1 MAFLYAN
8 ENFPLEVVQASRVL
22 GHDVV
27 TMAEEGNAGQAVD
40 DTKVLTLATQSDR
53 AVLTINRRDFIK
65 LHQRQPDHSGIIIC
79 TQDPEAAG
87 QAERIHQAI
96 LSSGPLK
103 GQLVRVNR
111 PPR

>member
-8 ENFPLEVVQASRVL
+8 ENFPLEVVQALRVL
-22 GHDVV
+22 GHDVM
-27 TMAEEGNAGQAVD
+27 TMAEDGNAGQAVD

-53 AVLTINRRDFIK
+53 AVLTINRRDFVK
-65 LHQRQPDHSGIIIC
+65 LHQRQPGHSGIIVC
-79 TQDPEAAG
+79 TQDPDTAG

-96 LSSGPLK
+96 LSGGVLK

-111 PPR
+111 LPR